1 MRLDDLDDLDRRV
14 PCYPDAPAEPQSERP
29 GRPHRLGAREL
40 LRGCS
45 TAASFVSWDEAPLD
59 VAEPGSAYAAEV
71 AAAAERAGTDEA
83 ITVTGEGRIHGHRVA
98 VVVGEFRFLAGSIG
112 RAAAERVTLASS
124 APPASACRSS
134 PPASGALGCRRA
146 HRHS

>member
-1 MRLDDLDDLDRRV
+1 MPRS
-14 PCYPDAPAEPQSERP
+14 PPAERRERAA
-29 GRPHRLGAREL
+29 GRPHRPGAREL
-40 LRGCS
+40 LEGVLDAG
-45 TAASFVSWDEAPLD
+45 TFVSWDEAPLD
-59 VAEPGSAYAAEV
+59 VAEPGSAYAAEL

-83 ITVTGEGRIHGHRVA
+83 IITGEGRIHGHRVA

-112 RAAAERVTLASS
+112 GPPPSASRWPSS

-134 PPASGALGCRRA
+134 PRRHPGALGCRRA